1 MKNKIIYL
9 NQLFSIDCG
18 FLLIYHH
25 FVENSLST
33 TKLWIWDLKT
43 IMDPSSSLRI
53 IQPAF
58 DISLRPSPFI
68 RFDRFGDV
76 IITHH
81 VIIYLIQ

>member
-1 MKNKIIYL
+1 MKHKIIYF

-33 TKLWIWDLKT
+33 TKLWIWDFKT
-43 IMDPSSSLRI
+43 IVDPSSSLRI

-58 DISLRPSPFI
+58 DICLRPSPYI
-68 RFDRFGDV
+68 RFEQFGDV
-76 IITHH
+76 ITHH

>member
-18 FLLIYHH
+18 FLLIDHH
-25 FVENSLST
+25 CAENLRWT

-68 RFDRFGDV
+68 RFERFGEV

-81 VIIYLIQ
+81 VIIYLIH